1 MKRSSRD
8 AIATLL
14 IAAIAMP
21 YVGFLV
27 NGEMPFIKDPR
38 GMAAIAVLL
47 GAVAFLFARRFSTTS
62 GIGMLEGVL
71 AVLTVGFGVAV
82 VLLAE
87 TTAAYL
93 LLAILVGAI
102 GLTWLVQMVHHSGIL
117 GSGPVPTH

>member
-1 MKRSSRD
+1 MDLGIRGRT
-8 AIATLL
+8 ALVC
-14 IAAIAMP
+14 AASK
-21 YVGFLV
+21 G
-27 NGEMPFIKDPR
+27 
-38 GMAAIAVLL
+38 L
-47 GAVAFLFARRFSTTS
+47 GRACAFSLAR
-62 GIGMLEGVL
+62 EGVL

-87 TTAAYL
+87 TTTAYL